1 MSASVRPPRFGRL
14 ELKARLANGEPL
26 LGVLVRLAGDEV
38 VEICGRTGFDFVLI
52 DCEHGPA
59 DVTLLRQHIMAAELH
74 GMPALVRLG
83 SAEPALALRA
93 MDQGAIGVVA
103 PHIDTAAD
111 AAALVRSVHYPPL
124 GERGFAAYT
133 RAGDFGAADPTELRE
148 AYLERTLVLGM
159 IESPT
164 GVGNA
169 HDIIA
174 TPGLDG
180 IMIGP
185 ADLRASSGPEDP
197 PPAESM
203 ASVHAELGAQS
214 AYRMDIVPNPAAA
227 QAAFDDG
234 ADLVVY
240 NLMHAIVS
248 MLSELN
254 IDRPDR
260 RSSPP
265 RSTVD

>member
-1 MSASVRPPRFGRL
+1 MAGIDRVPRFTRL
-14 ELKARLANGEPL
+14 GLKARLAAGERL
-26 LGVLVRLAGDEV
+26 LGVLVRLAGDDL
-38 VEICGRTGFDFVLI
+38 VEMCGWTGFDFVVI

-59 DVTLLRQHIMAAELH
+59 DVALLRQHIMAAELH

-83 SAEPALALRA
+83 TAEPALALRA
-93 MDQGAIGVVA
+93 MDQGAAGVLA
-103 PHIDTAAD
+103 PHLDTVAD
-111 AAALVRSVHYPPL
+111 AEALVTSVHYPPL
-124 GERGFAAYT
+124 GQRGFAAYT
-133 RAGDFGAADPTELRE
+133 RAGDFGTADPTALRE

-164 GVGNA
+164 AVANA

-185 ADLRASSGPEDP
+185 ADLRASSGPDDP

-203 ASVHAELGAQS
+203 AEINAELRRQGS
-214 AYRMDIVPNPAAA
+214 SRMDIVSNPDAA

-234 ADLVVY
+234 ANLVVY
-240 NLMHAIVS
+240 NLMHAIVA
-248 MLSELN
+248 MLSDLN
-254 IDRPDR
+254 IARPPAD
-260 RSSPP
+260 
-265 RSTVD
+265 